1 MNHLAHLFLSD
12 PTPECRLGAL
22 MGDYVKGRLDER
34 YPPEI
39 RRGLQQHRLLDRFA
53 ESNRHFRRSRQRLC
67 PTFRH
72 CRGIMVDVV
81 YDHFLARN
89 WEDYSSTRLE
99 NFAASIYQLLEE
111 QQSILPPDLRKTF
124 PRMVAADW
132 LVACREID
140 TLDVVLRRLAAR
152 LSRPTPLEKG
162 LEELLRNY
170 HDLEDDFSL
179 FMTEAADFFAGLH
192 RQRTSPVHSRS
203 GDRPCASVRILE

>member
-12 PTPECRLGAL
+12 PTPGCRLGAL
-22 MGDYVKGRLDER
+22 MGDYVKGPLDET

-89 WEDYSSTRLE
+89 WQNYSSTRLE
-99 NFAASIYQLLEE
+99 SFAASIYQLLEE
-111 QQSILPPDLRKTF
+111 HWSTLPPALQKAV

-140 TLDVVLRRLAAR
+140 TLDRVLRRLAAR

-170 HDLEDDFSL
+170 HDLEDDFRR
-179 FMTEAADFFAGLH
+179 FMTDAADFFAGLR
-192 RQRTSPVHSRS
+192 RQQPSPAYSRP
-203 GDRPCASVRILE
+203 GGRPCAPIPPLE